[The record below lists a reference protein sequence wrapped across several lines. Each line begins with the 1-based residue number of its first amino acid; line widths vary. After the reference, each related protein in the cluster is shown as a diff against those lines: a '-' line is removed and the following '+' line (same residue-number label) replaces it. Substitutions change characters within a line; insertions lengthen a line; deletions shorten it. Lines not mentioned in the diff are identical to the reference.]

1 MQSARR
7 FFSFLSGIALYT
19 SAMVASNLLTTI
31 TLPRSWVLVSGRS
44 DTMIAQAWKAGLLAL
59 PLVVLAAIWVNIT
72 LRARQRSRK
81 HVVAWLFGGLVT
93 GWLGWLMY
101 GFVVFAVQTG
111 ERTWPVA
118 SMLFSSH
125 LPPLWGLMNTVGIFL
140 GAVIGLWT
148 VPERV
153 STRQRR
159 VAVAATSASAPNAG
173 TAPAPSRGPRIPRLS
188 NWRKPAAPSVE
199 AASGKAR
206 EKALSQP

>member
-19 SAMVASNLLTTI
+19 SAMVASNVLTTI
-31 TLPRSWVLVSGRS
+31 SLPRSWVLVSGRS
-44 DTMIAQAWKAGLLAL
+44 DTMMALAWKACLLAL
-59 PLVVLAAIWVNIT
+59 PLVVLATIWVNIT

-101 GFVVFAVQTG
+101 GFIVFAVQTG

-118 SMLFSSH
+118 AMLFSSNI
-125 LPPLWGLMNTVGIFL
+125 PPLWGLMNTAGIFL
-140 GAVIGLWT
+140 GALIGLWA

-153 STRQRR
+153 STRQQRADAA
-159 VAVAATSASAPNAG
+159 AVASAANAP
-173 TAPAPSRGPRIPRLS
+173 TPSRGPRIPRLS
-188 NWRKPAAPSVE
+188 HWRKPAAPSVE
-199 AASGKAR
+199 AASGKVR

>member
-7 FFSFLSGIALYT
+7 FFTFLSGIALYT
-19 SAMVASNLLTTI
+19 SAMVTSNVLATI
-31 TLPRSWVLVSGRS
+31 SLPRSWVLVSGRS

-59 PLVVLAAIWVNIT
+59 PLVLLAAIWVNIT

-101 GFVVFAVQTG
+101 GFIVFAVQSG

-125 LPPLWGLMNTVGIFL
+125 LPPLWGLMNTLGIFL

-153 STRQRR
+153 STRQLRR
-159 VAVAATSASAPNAG
+159 AAS
-173 TAPAPSRGPRIPRLS
+173 TAPAASNAPASARGPRIPRLGG
-188 NWRKPAAPSVE
+188 WRKPAAEP
-199 AASGKAR
+199 A
-206 EKALSQP
+206 SQPEEKVAHP

>member
-19 SAMVASNLLTTI
+19 SAMVAANLLTTI
-31 TLPRSWVLVSGRS
+31 SLPRSWVLVSGRS
-44 DTMIAQAWKAGLLAL
+44 DTMMAQAWKAGLLAL
-59 PLVVLAAIWVNIT
+59 PLIVLAAIWVNIT

-101 GFVVFAVQTG
+101 GFIVFAVQTG

-118 SMLFSSH
+118 AMLFSSNI
-125 LPPLWGLMNTVGIFL
+125 PPLWGLMNTAGIFL
-140 GAVIGLWT
+140 GAMIGLWT

-153 STRQRR
+153 STRQLRADAAAAA
-159 VAVAATSASAPNAG
+159 AVSVDK
-173 TAPAPSRGPRIPRLS
+173 APASSRGPRIPRLS
-188 NWRKPAAPSVE
+188 NWRKPAAPGVETASV
-199 AASGKAR
+199 KPR
-206 EKALSQP
+206 EKALSQH

>member
-19 SAMVASNLLTTI
+19 SAMVASNLLSAI
-31 TLPRSWVLVSGRS
+31 SLPRSWVLVSGRS
-44 DTMIAQAWKAGLLAL
+44 DTMMAQAWKAGLLAL
-59 PLVVLAAIWVNIT
+59 PLLVLAAIWVNIT

-111 ERTWPVA
+111 ERTWPLA

-125 LPPLWGLMNTVGIFL
+125 LPPLWGVMNTVGIFL
-140 GAVIGLWT
+140 GAVVGLAT

-153 STRQRR
+153 STRQQRA
-159 VAVAATSASAPNAG
+159 AVAASAGMP
-173 TAPAPSRGPRIPRLS
+173 PAPSQAPRMPRLS
-188 NWRKPAAPSVE
+188 NWRKSAAA
-199 AASGKAR
+199 AASGKPR
-206 EKALSQP
+206 EEKKALSQP

>member
-7 FFSFLSGIALYT
+7 FLTFISGFALYT
-19 SAMVASNLLTTI
+19 CAMVASKVITTV

-59 PLVVLAAIWVNIT
+59 PLLVLAAIWVNVT

-81 HVVAWLFGGLVT
+81 HVVAWVFGGLVT
-93 GWLGWLMY
+93 GWLVWLMY
-101 GFVVFAVQTG
+101 GFIVFGVQTT

-125 LPPLWGLMNTVGIFL
+125 LPPLWGVLNTAGIFL
-140 GAVIGLWT
+140 GALIGLWT

-153 STRQRR
+153 SSRQQR
-159 VAVAATSASAPNAG
+159 ADAAAAASAAK
-173 TAPAPSRGPRIPRLS
+173 APAPSRGPRIPRLS

>member
-19 SAMVASNLLTTI
+19 SAMVASNVLATI
-31 TLPRSWVLVSGRS
+31 PLPRSWVLVSGRS
-44 DTMIAQAWKAGLLAL
+44 DTMMAQAWKACLLAL

-101 GFVVFAVQTG
+101 GFIVFAVQTG

-118 SMLFSSH
+118 AMLFSSNI
-125 LPPLWGLMNTVGIFL
+125 PPLWGLMNTAGIFL
-140 GAVIGLWT
+140 GALIGLWA

-153 STRQRR
+153 STRQQR
-159 VAVAATSASAPNAG
+159 ADAAAAASAAK
-173 TAPAPSRGPRIPRLS
+173 APAPSRGPRIPRLS

-199 AASGKAR
+199 AASGKVR